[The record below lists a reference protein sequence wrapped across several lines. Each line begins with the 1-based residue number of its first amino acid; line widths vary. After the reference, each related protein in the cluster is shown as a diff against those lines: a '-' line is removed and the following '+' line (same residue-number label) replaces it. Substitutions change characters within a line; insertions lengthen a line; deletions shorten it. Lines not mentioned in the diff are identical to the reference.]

1 MVRYYVFRFVI
12 VGIIIDYVFIKLFS
26 IIVIIMWLK
35 CNIVLRGN
43 NLKKFKWVDFV
54 FLCIIECIVNDY
66 SGSIRFGLFGK
77 YMDI

>member
-43 NLKKFKWVDFV
+43 NLKKLKWVDFV
-54 FLCIIECIVNDY
+54 FLCIIRCIVNDY
-66 SGSIRFGLFGK
+66 SWSIRFGLFGK
-77 YMDI
+77 YMYI

>member
-54 FLCIIECIVNDY
+54 FLCIIRWIVNDY

>member
-54 FLCIIECIVNDY
+54 FLCISKCIVNDY

-77 YMDI
+77 YMYI

>member
-12 VGIIIDYVFIKLFS
+12 VGIIIDYVIIKLFN

-54 FLCIIECIVNDY
+54 YLCIIGCIGNDY
-66 SGSIRFGLFGK
+66 SGSI
-77 YMDI
+77 